1 MGIDIRKFIGTRMT
15 PADIGRA
22 EHSRRQEARIRQ
34 DLDER
39 YGPVITGVCPEC
51 GGPVRK
57 PARGPA
63 ARFCSR
69 SCKTAYNR
77 RQAQREAAR
86 LAARSQSTAAMLQER
101 GESYR
106 ARARAVRDKS
116 SRLRQEA
123 SGMRAAARTSLM
135 CQLLTIMRADP
146 SMIRDAAPGGYVCTL
161 IARID
166 LLGEPGDAER
176 MLRHQGYTLRMPVA

>member
-34 DLDER
+34 NLDER

-106 ARARAVRDKS
+106 ARARAIRDES

-123 SGMRAAARTSLM
+123 SGMRAATRTSLM

-146 SMIRDAAPGGYVCTL
+146 SMIRDAAPGGHVCTL